1 MLAPLL
7 FVSSGSAFEGL
18 SHKSSF
24 SRFTSSHS
32 RPNRDLRALW
42 SGPHR
47 YSPFGGELSALE
59 ALIRPQVS
67 PVSIAPAIGDTE
79 IIEIA
84 VNSLECSRT
93 VEVEDDVGVWEQHR
107 ASAQETVVL
116 AEVTTA
122 AEIPEDRLNPVIR

>member
-1 MLAPLL
+1 MLASLL
-7 FVSSGSAFEGL
+7 FVSSGSASEGL
-18 SHKSSF
+18 SHKSYF
-24 SRFTSSHS
+24 SRFASSNS
-32 RPNRDLRALW
+32 TPNRHLRALW
-42 SGPHR
+42 PSPHR

-84 VNSLECSRT
+84 VDRLEGSRT
-93 VEVEDDVGVWEQHR
+93 VEVEDDVSVWEQHR
-107 ASAQETVVL
+107 ASAQDTVVL
-116 AEVTTA
+116 AEVTAA